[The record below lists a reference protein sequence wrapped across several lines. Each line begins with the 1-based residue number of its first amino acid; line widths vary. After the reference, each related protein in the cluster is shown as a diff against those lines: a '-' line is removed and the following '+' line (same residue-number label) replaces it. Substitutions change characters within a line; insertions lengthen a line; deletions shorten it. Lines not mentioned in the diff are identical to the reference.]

1 MKISPVGNFCSIPSN
16 SRGIIIILLKQTCGE
31 RCTLKRPV
39 LNILKSLFFPLL
51 VIRKIRTWDG
61 KRFLHNRSTFLL
73 LTPFSRLIGMEEK
86 KTATNYRDL
95 KTVPR
100 LLITRP
106 PRYWR
111 IQSVADCGS
120 QRTYLADFFFLHPQR
135 ELSPPGFPFIA
146 VPCPVPCLKLFLSCV
161 ASKVDASIP
170 SSSFVLFCR
179 ISSVWIIFIPEIL
192 RSILREIKLENVS
205 RDFFFRLEEDLIIHR
220 LEFDVSKRDI
230 IRLI

>member
-16 SRGIIIILLKQTCGE
+16 SRGIIIILLKQTRGE

-111 IQSVADCGS
+111 IQSVANCGS

-170 SSSFVLFCR
+170 SSSFILFCR

>member
-16 SRGIIIILLKQTCGE
+16 SRGIIIILLKQTRGE

-170 SSSFVLFCR
+170 SSSFILFCR

>member
-16 SRGIIIILLKQTCGE
+16 SRGIIIILLKQTRGE

-170 SSSFVLFCR
+170 SSSFILFCR

-192 RSILREIKLENVS
+192 RSILREIYKAWKRQS
-205 RDFFFRLEEDLIIHR
+205 WFFF
-220 LEFDVSKRDI
+220 
-230 IRLI
+230 

>member
-16 SRGIIIILLKQTCGE
+16 SRGIIIILLKQTRGE